1 MKMVIVTAVEEY
13 TDKVFELLKAANIE
27 SFSGSAVEGYKN
39 LPPVLFNSSW
49 FPSEKSG
56 ARSSLFFS
64 YTDEEKVGKLFALLK
79 EFNDGLDSNNP
90 IKAVELPV
98 ERFI

>member
-13 TDKVFELLKAANIE
+13 TDRVLELLRAAGIE

-39 LPPVLFNSSW
+39 LPPVLFNRSW
-49 FPSEKSG
+49 FPSEKGG
-56 ARSSLFFS
+56 ARASLFFS
-64 YTDEEKVGKLFALLK
+64 YIDAEKVGRLFALIK
-79 EFNDGLDSNNP
+79 EFNGALDSNNP
-90 IKAVELPV
+90 IKAVELPI